1 MEGLQVTENKGHQF
15 MEGWLVVMAWG
26 QLATY
31 NNNKHQENDYSK
43 LIHAEY
49 VTLIFYLR
57 IFKINKSSQF
67 LLQDKCPS

>member
-1 MEGLQVTENKGHQF
+1 MEGLQVTENKGHQL

-26 QLATY
+26 RLATY

-43 LIHAEY
+43 LIHAD
-49 VTLIFYLR
+49 IQYLR
-57 IFKINKSSQF
+57 IFKINKSCQF